1 MKQRRSHPDM
11 SGQATAL
18 EVYARKGDLQ
28 GVRRTARSMRNLCRE
43 LELENETLTRDRELL
58 EHRVRK
64 LRATNELTIGYYR
77 SSLDAFERFRN
88 GITILQSLRSFE
100 ELPGALDQIR
110 ELLELKAA
118 VLVLVEDAYAG
129 FVPEEI
135 PTRPLAQVERI
146 RQVLGRKEGGKE
158 AFLGPTSEAAS
169 PGGFLEELLD
179 FPMGPEGG
187 TCFIKVLRDK
197 YQPQT
202 LIGFLFFLDTTSDR
216 YTRDKATDFLE
227 HFCDVLAWSVVTM
240 RDHEKLDRDRV
251 VDALTGMH
259 NRAYLDRHAP
269 RLLELADRKGFPVS
283 CLFLDLNGFKAVN
296 DTLGHEA
303 GDLLLIEVGQ
313 RLRKGVRAYDIC
325 VRLGGDEF
333 LVLLPDS
340 TLEDARRLS
349 DRFGAALKDLSVS
362 RCTGLDSGLRISAA
376 MGLSER
382 SPGQSLESLMQEADQ
397 AMYRDKRK
405 GVSMREALK

>member
-1 MKQRRSHPDM
+1 MKQRLSHPDM

-28 GVRRTARSMRNLCRE
+28 GVRRTARSMRDLCRE
-43 LELENETLTRDRELL
+43 LELENTTLTRGMELL

-100 ELPGALDQIR
+100 ELPSALDQIR
-110 ELLELKAA
+110 GLLELEAA
-118 VLVLVEDAYAG
+118 ILVLVQEEYAG
-129 FVPEEI
+129 YVPEAI
-135 PTRPLAQVERI
+135 ITRPLAQVEKI
-146 RQVLGRKEGGKE
+146 RRALSQREEGE
-158 AFLGPTSEAAS
+158 ESFLGPTIEAMAR
-169 PGGFLEELLD
+169 GGFLEEIVD
-179 FPMGPEGG
+179 FPLGAESG

-197 YQPQT
+197 YQPQI
-202 LIGFLFFLDTTSDR
+202 LIGFLFFLDSTSDR

-269 RLLELADRKGFPVS
+269 RLLDLADRKGFPVS

-303 GDLLLIEVGQ
+303 GDLLLIEVGH

-340 TLEDARRLS
+340 TLKDARRLS
-349 DRFGAALKDLSVS
+349 VRFRASLEDLSVS
-362 RCTGLDSGLRISAA
+362 RCTGLESGLRVSAA
-376 MGLSER
+376 MGASER
-382 SPGQSLESLMQEADQ
+382 GPGQSLESLMQEADR

-405 GVSMREALK
+405 G